1 MNWTDE
7 YREIVEFYY
16 WQPQDIGRANGVKR
30 FKNADEMWDHV
41 SRIEVSLNHV
51 LNIFFSLYP
60 LHKLDCFD
68 ADDSHVMLSAW
79 QLELLQ
85 REQKNATQPD
95 TFFEG
100 NNKNIAIE
108 LKTASKSDLAQVIK
122 YIRFNEALLDS
133 ESKDFELVMLTP
145 FDDISKVFKEK
156 YQTIMELQDA
166 IQGAGVTPPKISIIS
181 FNQLLLSLKAEH
193 THNETEEKLVAGLI
207 SYLYKRPELNIAT
220 ESSINKE

>member
-16 WQPQDIGRANGVKR
+16 WEPQHIGRAKGEKR
-30 FKNADEMWDHV
+30 FDSADEMYAH
-41 SRIEVSLNHV
+41 INKLEVSLNHV

-68 ADDSHVMLSAW
+68 ADGSHAMLSAW

-122 YIRFNEALLDS
+122 YIRFNEALLGS
-133 ESKDFELVMLTP
+133 ESKDFDLVMLTP

-156 YQTIMELQDA
+156 YQTTLELQDA
-166 IQGAGVTPPKISIIS
+166 IQEAGVMPPKISIIS
-181 FNQLLLSLKAEH
+181 FSQLSLSLKSEH
-193 THNETEEKLVAGLI
+193 THNETEKKLVAGLI
-207 SYLYKRPELNIAT
+207 SYLDKRPELNIT
-220 ESSINKE
+220 KKHL